1 MSLQKVVEILQRR
14 QGYARRA
21 DLHADA
27 GRCVEHPCGH
37 HRHDAG
43 QHLDVDEPARLTVVG
58 ALDPDAT
65 AEQRMPA
72 IMDDSVLPDMG
83 RMDG

>member
-1 MSLQKVVEILQRR
+1 VQRR
-14 QGYARRA
+14 QGRTRRA

-27 GRCVEHPCGH
+27 SRYVEHPCGQD
-37 HRHDAG
+37 RHDAG
-43 QHLDVDEPARLTVVG
+43 QHLDVDEPARLAVVG
-58 ALDPDAT
+58 PLDPDAT

-72 IMDDSVLPDMG
+72 VMDDSVLPDMG

>member
-1 MSLQKVVEILQRR
+1 MQRR
-14 QGYARRA
+14 QGHTRRT
-21 DLHADA
+21 DLHTDT

-37 HRHDAG
+37 HCHDAG
-43 QHLDVDEPARLTVVG
+43 QHLDVDEPTRLTVVG
-58 ALDPDAT
+58 PLDPDPT
-65 AEQRMPA
+65 AEQCMPA

>member
-1 MSLQKVVEILQRR
+1 MQRR
-14 QGYARRA
+14 QGRARRA
-21 DLHADA
+21 DLHTDA
-27 GRCVEHPCGH
+27 GRRVEHPFGH

-43 QHLDVDEPARLTVVG
+43 QHLDMDEPARLAVVG
-58 ALDPDAT
+58 PLNTDAT

-83 RMDG
+83 RMER